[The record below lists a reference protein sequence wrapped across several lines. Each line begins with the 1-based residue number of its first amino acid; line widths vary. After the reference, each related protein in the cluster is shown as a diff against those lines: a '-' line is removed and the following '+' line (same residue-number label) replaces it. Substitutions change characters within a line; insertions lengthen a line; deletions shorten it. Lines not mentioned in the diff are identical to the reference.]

1 MCARDN
7 FITIIRDRIGFLVS
21 RDVIIIYP
29 PLGICLSS
37 TCQSVTEVVM
47 SSKSAKARSKPPKG
61 VPKLPPR
68 TYRKSSSVE
77 APKLRQLPT
86 IIDEKEYS
94 SKELIA
100 EKALPQMVTV
110 TSGYDG
116 ATPENC
122 VGVGE
127 EFIVS
132 FAKSTKVIPAKL
144 VDGTDEIFLP
154 ADSMLSLG
162 VVMKGGTKTYHTV
175 QDLLRLSV
183 LPLVVTVNCGFTTN
197 GHCVEKNSTLYITG
211 RDGQNA
217 LFCQHESGGVD
228 LTLTPDLVG
237 KFSNDP
243 EDATIFIADYTTM
256 YNVYP
261 ITVILL
267 QIGVDVDDHLEQYIR
282 QTFIL
287 EAPIDKMSL
296 IATTDV
302 SGSRIEDPAV
312 VEIPMDIP
320 LLFKCIERP
329 ELDMEKAYRPA
340 VELCRKFDPTKV
352 DVTYGTTC
360 IMSENDYAEIRELDD
375 ENENVYVSFD
385 IVCPNPRSE
394 TMKKALADTRSKN
407 TKAMPEK
414 SKKQALQNKKSS
426 SLFADARL
434 ERKLAAE
441 KKQVDELTTNNVKL
455 TNEVDTL
462 KTQLHFSEQ
471 NCSDL
476 EGELS
481 RVKKNVAK
489 LSTQLEQLT
498 QLQLGAANHG
508 ASGAPASPT
517 SPTTTTVTTA
527 EENQERLRQMDAID
541 VGRLL
546 KSMGYGMYEKNFSAE
561 YVDGMLLSTL
571 EEEHLKE
578 LGVKNSLHCRRILNV
593 IQGKES
599 VNKYL

>member
-1 MCARDN
+1 M
-7 FITIIRDRIGFLVS
+7 
-21 RDVIIIYP
+21 
-29 PLGICLSS
+29 
-37 TCQSVTEVVM
+37 
-47 SSKSAKARSKPPKG
+47 SKSAKLLSQPPKG

-77 APKLRQLPT
+77 APKLRCLPT
-86 IIDEKEYS
+86 IVDEREYS
-94 SKELIA
+94 SKELIT

-127 EFIVS
+127 EFVVS
-132 FAKSTKVIPAKL
+132 FAKSTRVIPAKL

-162 VVMKGGTKTYHTV
+162 MVMKGGAKTYNSV
-175 QDLLRLSV
+175 RDLLKLSI
-183 LPLVVTVNCGFTTN
+183 LPVVVTVNHAFTTN
-197 GHCVEKNSTLYITG
+197 GHRVEKNSTLYITG
-211 RDGQNA
+211 RDGKKA

-228 LTLTPDLVG
+228 LALTPDLVG
-237 KFSNDP
+237 KFSTDP
-243 EDATIFIADYTTM
+243 EDATIFIEDYTAM
-256 YNVYP
+256 YNVFP
-261 ITVILL
+261 VTVILL
-267 QIGVDVDDHLEQYIR
+267 QKGVDVDDHLEQYIR

-287 EAPIDKMSL
+287 NEPIDKLSL

-320 LLFKCIERP
+320 LFFKCIERP
-329 ELDMEKAYRPA
+329 ELDMDKVYRPA
-340 VELCRKFDPTKV
+340 VELCRKFDPSKV

-360 IMSENDYAEIRELDD
+360 VMSENDYAEIRELDNED
-375 ENENVYVSFD
+375 ENFYVSFD
-385 IVCPNPRSE
+385 IVCPNPRNE
-394 TMKKALADTRSKN
+394 TMKRALADTRSKS
-407 TKAMPEK
+407 TKEIPEK
-414 SKKQALQNKKSS
+414 SKKRAKNKNSEAN
-426 SLFADARL
+426 SLLANAKFAQQL
-434 ERKLAAE
+434 STE
-441 KKQVDELTTNNVKL
+441 KKQVDRLTTDNEKL
-455 TNEVDTL
+455 TSEVDTL

-471 NCSDL
+471 NCADL

-481 RVKKNVAK
+481 RVKKNVTK
-489 LSTQLEQLT
+489 LSTQLEQLM
-498 QLQLGAANHG
+498 QVSAANHA
-508 ASGAPASPT
+508 ASCAVASPT
-517 SPTTTTVTTA
+517 SPTAATSAATA
-527 EENQERLRQMDAID
+527 EENQERLRQMDTTD
-541 VGRLL
+541 VSRLL
-546 KSMGYGMYEKNFSAE
+546 KSMGYEMYEKNFSAE